1 MPTPSPGRIRL
12 ALAAGLAVVALAATA
27 VAAPSAGAATWT
39 PVSGLVT
46 GNATDAAADGS
57 RVLVASIADGRAVTI
72 TTIAHGDVTKRQV
85 LRTTSRRGITR
96 HLQVVALPFGTALA
110 VWQDGGRIVS
120 SHRPSSSSPWG
131 PVTTVSAFPGVPT
144 GAAAAP
150 ALAATPGGDVIV
162 AWWGGPANGRLG
174 IQASRMGDGGTWGAP
189 AEISAGTYP
198 QLPAGVAPLIAIA
211 AAASPDGGFGVAWRQ
226 PRLPAGPAPPTVDI
240 AGVTRSAGGA
250 WSDPVTLGGGAV
262 TSFDLTAA
270 APAPGELVA
279 AWAESRALRP
289 DGVTS
294 RTCAVAATLSPSSAV
309 ARRDLACHDIAS
321 PGRLRVVPTA
331 GGGVQAAW
339 WVLPDVRP
347 GPPIDTIETY
357 VRAPAGGD
365 WSAPLFAVAR
375 VRELEGLTT
384 VAGGRSLLLAE
395 VANTTS
401 TRGVRAVLIGADGAI
416 QRRLPGPVTPTAR
429 SNLDTRIL
437 PLGPARLAALLLRPA
452 TTTGSRAS
460 LLTVGAG

>member
-12 ALAAGLAVVALAATA
+12 TLAAALAVVALAAPA
-27 VAAPSAGAATWT
+27 LAASPAAAATWT
-39 PVSGLVT
+39 PISGLVT

-57 RVLVASIADGRAVTI
+57 RVLVASVVDGRAVTI
-72 TTIAHGDVTKRQV
+72 TTIAHGDVTHRQV
-85 LRTTSRRGITR
+85 LRTTPRRGLTKY
-96 HLQVVALPFGTALA
+96 LQVLALPFGTALA

-120 SHRPSSSSPWG
+120 SFRPSSSSRWG
-131 PVTTVSAFPGVPT
+131 PMTTVSAFPGVPT

-150 ALAATPGGDVIV
+150 ALSATAGGDVIV

-189 AEISAGTYP
+189 VEISAGTYP
-198 QLPAGVAPLIAIA
+198 QLPVGGPPLIAIA
-211 AAASPDGGFGVAWRQ
+211 AAASPDGGFGVVWRQ
-226 PRLPAGPAPPTVDI
+226 PRPAASRGMPLTDI
-240 AGVTRSAGGA
+240 AGVTRSAGGV

-270 APAPGELVA
+270 APAPGEVVT
-279 AWAESRALRP
+279 AWAESRAQRP

-309 ARRDLACHDIAS
+309 ARRDLACHDIFS
-321 PGRLRVVPTA
+321 PGRLRVVPTP
-331 GGGVQAAW
+331 GGGAQAAW
-339 WVLPDVRP
+339 WVLPDVRTGAP
-347 GPPIDTIETY
+347 DDTIETY
-357 VRAPAGGD
+357 VRAPGLGD
-365 WSAPLFAVAR
+365 WSPPLLTVAR
-375 VRELEGLTT
+375 VREMEGLAT

-395 VANTTS
+395 VARTPS
-401 TRGVRAVLIGADGAI
+401 TRGVRAVLMGADGAV
-416 QRRLPGPVTPTAR
+416 QRRLPGPVKPTAP

-452 TTTGSRAS
+452 PPGGSRAS